1 MAEINWIKLR
11 VDMFDDDKI
20 KIIQHAGRRR
30 DPGSCGSVFLRLPV
44 NATRRA
50 LS

>member
-20 KIIQHAGRRR
+20 KIIQSMPDVDAIL
-30 DPGSCGSVFLRLPV
+30 VV
-44 NATRRA
+44 
-50 LS
+50 